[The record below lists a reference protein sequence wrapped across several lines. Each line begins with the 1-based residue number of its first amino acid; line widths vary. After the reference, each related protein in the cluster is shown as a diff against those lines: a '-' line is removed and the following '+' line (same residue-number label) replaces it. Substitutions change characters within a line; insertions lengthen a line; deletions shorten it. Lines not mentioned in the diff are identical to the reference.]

1 MKQRGF
7 FVTCNDFQGND
18 PESVEATVSAGKA
31 VKNVFD
37 ATIKAT
43 REQLAKERPLTAE
56 DEQKLRNMT
65 VTVKVMKVEI

>member
-1 MKQRGF
+1 MKRRGF

-18 PESVEATVSAGKA
+18 AESVEATVSAGRA

-37 ATIKAT
+37 ATINVT
-43 REQLAKERPLTAE
+43 RERIAKERPLTAE

-65 VTVKVMKVEI
+65 VTVKILKVDI